1 MFMIAPEDI
10 VSTEAVTAADE
21 ELKAALEKYPVGGVI
36 LFSKNI
42 ETREQT
48 VSLIRDMQE
57 LSQTPMFIG
66 VDEEGGRVS
75 RLGGADVGVT
85 KFPPMGEIGA
95 GGDPSKAF
103 EVGETL
109 GRELRQMGFNVDF
122 APVAD
127 TIIVSDN
134 EDISDRSF
142 GTDPNIVA
150 EKVAAEG
157 SGMESQNLCATL
169 KHFPGNGSTV
179 TNTHEAEG
187 ICSRTLEEMRA
198 TEFIP
203 FKAGIDA
210 GADMVMVAHM
220 TVPDIVGD
228 TTPSTLSP
236 IIITDLLRGELGF
249 EKVVVTDALSMGAIT
264 SKYSPF
270 EAAIGAINAGADVLL
285 MSPQAASVAEE
296 IVQAVESG
304 EISESRIDE
313 SVRRILSLKQEREIL
328 N

>member
-1 MFMIAPEDI
+1 
-10 VSTEAVTAADE
+10 
-21 ELKAALEKYPVGGVI
+21 
-36 LFSKNI
+36 
-42 ETREQT
+42 
-48 VSLIRDMQE
+48 
-57 LSQTPMFIG
+57 
-66 VDEEGGRVS
+66 
-75 RLGGADVGVT
+75 
-85 KFPPMGEIGA
+85 
-95 GGDPSKAF
+95 
-103 EVGETL
+103 
-109 GRELRQMGFNVDF
+109 MGFNVDF

-150 EKVAAEG
+150 EMVAAEV

-249 EKVVVTDALSMGAIT
+249 EKVVVTDALNMGAIT